1 MPISEKL
8 FSRIRVQE
16 EGMRPDDLVGA
27 LRMYF
32 PSVTDMQLQEIR
44 AKLIKEKMREPIT
57 ETDDE

>member
-1 MPISEKL
+1 
-8 FSRIRVQE
+8 
-16 EGMRPDDLVGA
+16 MRPDDLVGA